1 MVNAVDPIAEYLAL
15 FERAQREES
24 ADPTAAVLATADR
37 DARPSARVVLI
48 KHVDEQGFVF
58 YTNFESRK
66 ARELRA
72 NPRAA
77 LCVYWPSIHKQ
88 VRLEGRVELV
98 SPEDADH
105 YFSSRSRGRQIA
117 AWASKQSAPLAS
129 RKDLLS
135 RYLSIKA
142 RFAGAPV
149 PRPPFWGG
157 YRLVP
162 DRVEIWHN
170 QLHRLHDRFLYLRRG
185 DEWTRQRLFP

>member
-1 MVNAVDPIAEYLAL
+1 MADTVDPIAEYLAL
-15 FERAQREES
+15 FELAQNEES
-24 ADPTAAVLATADR
+24 ADPTAAVLATSDR

-48 KHVDEQGFVF
+48 KQVDERGFVF
-58 YTNFESRK
+58 YTNLESRK
-66 ARELRA
+66 ARDLRA

-98 SPEDADH
+98 NAEDADR
-105 YFSSRSRGRQIA
+105 YFSSRSRGKQLA
-117 AWASKQSAPLAS
+117 AWASQQSEPLPS
-129 RKDLLS
+129 RKVLLS
-135 RYLSIKA
+135 RYLRLKA
-142 RFAGAPV
+142 RFAGAPI

-162 DRVEIWHN
+162 DRIEIWHD

>member
-1 MVNAVDPIAEYLAL
+1 MVNAVDPIAEFLAL
-15 FERAQREES
+15 FERAQSQEG

-58 YTNFESRK
+58 YTNLESRK
-66 ARELRA
+66 AKDLQS

-77 LCVYWPSIHKQ
+77 LCVYWPSIHRQ
-88 VRLEGRVELV
+88 VRLEGRVEPI
-98 SPEDADH
+98 SQTESDR

-117 AWASKQSAPLAS
+117 AWTSKQSDALGS
-129 RKDLLS
+129 RRELLS
-135 RYLSIKA
+135 RYLRIKA

-170 QLHRLHDRFLYLRRG
+170 QLHRMHDRFLYLRRD
-185 DEWTRQRLFP
+185 DEWTVQRLYP